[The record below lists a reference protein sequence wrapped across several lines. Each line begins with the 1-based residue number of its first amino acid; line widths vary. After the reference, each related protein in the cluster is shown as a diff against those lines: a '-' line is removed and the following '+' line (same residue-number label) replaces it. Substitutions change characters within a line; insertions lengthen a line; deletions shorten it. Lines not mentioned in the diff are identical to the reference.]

1 MSKEIMKKEYDLKK
15 LKRRP
20 GKPKV
25 VKDATK
31 TAINIRL
38 DAVVLATLQSEAYR
52 MGIPYQTF
60 IGSILH
66 RYASNELIDK
76 RTVELLKRL
85 RSE

>member
-1 MSKEIMKKEYDLKK
+1 MKKEYDLKK

-20 GKPKV
+20 GKTKV
-25 VKDATK
+25 LKDALK

-38 DAVVLATLQSEAYR
+38 DGTVLAALQTEAYR

-66 RYASNELIDK
+66 RYIANELIDK
-76 RTVELLKRL
+76 KTIDLLRRL
-85 RSE
+85 RPE

>member
-1 MSKEIMKKEYDLKK
+1 MKKEYDLKK
-15 LKRRP
+15 LKQRP
-20 GKPKV
+20 GRVKV
-25 VKDATK
+25 FKDAVK

-38 DAVVLATLQSEAYR
+38 DSAVLATLQTEAYR

-66 RYASNELIDK
+66 RYAANELVDK
-76 RTVELLKRL
+76 KTVDLLRRL